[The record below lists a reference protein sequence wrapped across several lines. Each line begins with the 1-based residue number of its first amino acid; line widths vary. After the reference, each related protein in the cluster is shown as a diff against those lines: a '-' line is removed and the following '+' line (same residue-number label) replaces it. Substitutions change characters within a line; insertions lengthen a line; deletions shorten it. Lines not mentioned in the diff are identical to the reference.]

1 MRIMGQGDFVDFFM
15 EALFKSILLSWL
27 RTNGIKLF
35 SIFHMNLNH
44 SKMIVWLCSLLL
56 LPSVALSDKLNDQRQ
71 AFLQAEKYL
80 AEKNETGFLSVSD
93 GLADYLLYPYLRYQ
107 WLKEHLALTD
117 QVLGFLKT
125 YKDTRYSPLL
135 RSKWLDYLAEQKRWQ
150 DFVQHYVADEDSAD
164 DCQWHWAKYQT
175 GKQQQALIE
184 AKRLWLLGKAV
195 DKSCQ
200 PLFAVFQDST
210 LITPELVWQRF
221 EAAMANN
228 AFDVAKASSL
238 LLKQADRKHAELWL
252 QLHQKPELIADKR
265 FWQDKN
271 AQTGRM
277 FAHAI
282 KRLAN
287 NDLEKAMTVWVAKRA
302 DFPIDSQTTYSVERK
317 FGTAL
322 LSKKD
327 NRAYEHLN
335 KVLLPDEEVRT
346 AKVRAALL
354 EHNWPH
360 VNSALSELTKTE
372 RQEPKWQ
379 YWLARALQEM
389 GKKQQANTVYAA
401 LAKDRSYYGFLAAD
415 TVNMPYQI
423 IDQPVKV
430 ADEEL
435 KKLAE
440 HDDFKA
446 SYEFKLV
453 NLDLEARRQW
463 QFAIKNLP
471 KEKLL
476 VAAKLAQQ
484 WQWDQLAITT
494 LVKADYWDD
503 MALRFPVLYLTEV
516 QNSADKHGLDTAL
529 IFGLMRQ
536 ESMLDKAAVS
546 SAGAKGLMQLMPET
560 ARTIARTLH
569 EPWQSDSNLFR
580 PEFNINYGSYYF
592 KDLLTRLGGHVAVAG
607 AAYNAGPNR
616 AKKWLPATSSVP
628 ADIWIETIP
637 FKETRKYVSTV
648 LSYAIIYQHRL
659 KKGSLKLKNLLRD
672 VTP

>member
-1 MRIMGQGDFVDFFM
+1 MAFM
-15 EALFKSILLSWL
+15 Y
-27 RTNGIKLF
+27 
-35 SIFHMNLNH
+35 LNH
-44 SKMIVWLCSLLL
+44 SKMIIWLCSLLL
-56 LPSVALSDKLNDQRQ
+56 LPSVVLSDKLNDQRQ

-80 AEKNETGFLSVSD
+80 VEKNEVGFLSVSD
-93 GLADYLLYPYLRYQ
+93 GLSDYLLYPYIRYQ
-107 WLKEHLALTD
+107 WLKDHLAQTD
-117 QVLGFLKT
+117 QMLGFLKT
-125 YKDTRYSPLL
+125 YKDTRYAPLL
-135 RSKWLDYLAEQKRWQ
+135 RSKWLNYLAEQERWQ
-150 DFVQHYVADEDSAD
+150 DFVQHYVEDENSAD

-175 GKQQQALIE
+175 GKQEQALIE
-184 AKRLWLLGKAV
+184 AKRLWLQGKVV
-195 DKSCQ
+195 DKNGQ
-200 PLFAVFQDST
+200 PLFAAFQNSS
-210 LITPELVWQRF
+210 LITPDLVWQRF

-228 AFDVAKASSL
+228 AFDVAKATSL
-238 LLKQADRKHAELWL
+238 LLKEADRKNAELWL

-277 FAHAI
+277 FAHAV

-287 NDLEKAMTVWVAKRA
+287 NDLDKALMVWDTKQL
-302 DFPIDSQTTYSVERK
+302 DFLIDSQTAQSVERK
-317 FGTAL
+317 FGLAL

-327 NRAYEHLN
+327 NRAYGRLN

-354 EHNWPH
+354 EQNWSH
-360 VNSALSELTKTE
+360 VNTALSGLTKTE
-372 RQEPKWQ
+372 AHEPKWQ
-379 YWLARALQEM
+379 YWLARALQET

-415 TVNMPYQI
+415 TVNVPYQI

-435 KKLAE
+435 KELAE
-440 HDDFKA
+440 DTDFKS

-476 VAAKLAQQ
+476 VAAKLAQH

-503 MALRFPVLYLTEV
+503 MALRFPVLYLAEV
-516 QNSADKHGLDTAL
+516 QNSADKHGLDAAL

-536 ESMLDKAAVS
+536 ESMLDKTAVS
-546 SAGAKGLMQLMPET
+546 SVGAKGLMQLMPET

-569 EPWQSDSNLFR
+569 EPWQSDSDLFR

-616 AKKWLPATSSVP
+616 AKKWLPITSAIP

-659 KKGSLKLKNLLRD
+659 NKGSLKLKNVLRD

>member
-1 MRIMGQGDFVDFFM
+1 MSLIRINTFAWV
-15 EALFKSILLSWL
+15 
-27 RTNGIKLF
+27 
-35 SIFHMNLNH
+35 
-44 SKMIVWLCSLLL
+44 CCLLL

-80 AEKNETGFLSVSD
+80 SEKNEAGFLSVSD
-93 GLADYLLYPYLRYQ
+93 GLTDYLLYPYLRYQ
-107 WLKEHLALTD
+107 WLKEHLAQTE
-117 QVLGFLKT
+117 QVLGFLST
-125 YKDTRYSPLL
+125 YKESRYAPPL
-135 RSKWLDYLAEQKRWQ
+135 RSKWLDYLAEQERWQ
-150 DFVQHYVADEDSAD
+150 DFVQHYVEDADSAD
-164 DCQWHWAKYQT
+164 DCQWQWAKYQT

-184 AKRLWLLGKAV
+184 AKRLWLLGKSV

-200 PLFAVFQDST
+200 LLFGVFQDSSA
-210 LITPELVWQRF
+210 ITPELVWQRF
-221 EAAMANN
+221 ESALTNN

-238 LLKQADRKHAELWL
+238 LLKQADRKNAELWL
-252 QLHQKPELIADKR
+252 QLHQQPELIADKR

-271 AQTGRM
+271 AKTGRM

-287 NDLEKAMTVWVAKRA
+287 NDLDKAMTVWDAKQI
-302 DFPIDSQTTYSVERK
+302 DFLIDSQTAQSVERK
-317 FGTAL
+317 FGLAL

-327 NRAYEHLN
+327 NRAYGHLN
-335 KVLLPDEEVRT
+335 KVLLPDEEART

-354 EHNWPH
+354 EQNWSH
-360 VNSALSELTKTE
+360 VNNALSGLTKTE
-372 RQEPKWQ
+372 AQEPKWQ
-379 YWLARALQEM
+379 YWLARALQET
-389 GKKQQANTVYAA
+389 GKKQQANAVYAA

-415 TVNMPYQI
+415 TVNVPYQI

-440 HDDFKA
+440 HDDFKS

-463 QFAIKNLP
+463 QFAIKYLP

-503 MALRFPVLYLTEV
+503 MALRFPVLYLVEV

-536 ESMLDKAAVS
+536 ESMLDKTAVS

-569 EPWQSDSNLFR
+569 EPWQSDYDLFK

-616 AKKWLPATSSVP
+616 AKKWLPVTSPVP

-659 KKGSLKLKNLLRD
+659 NKGGLKLKNLLRD
-672 VTP
+672 VMP